1 MTQEKEGEAST
12 QADKSFCLDEPKPIP
27 DLSIAVVYTSGG
39 LSQLPKYQALGV
51 PEVWFWEDGSL
62 QLYHLRGTGYETI
75 SKSEIRGLENLD
87 LDLLRRCVL
96 ICETDFAAG
105 VQSFQA
111 GTRKS

>member
-51 PEVWFWEDGSL
+51 PEVWFWKMD
-62 QLYHLRGTGYETI
+62 
-75 SKSEIRGLENLD
+75 
-87 LDLLRRCVL
+87 RCSST
-96 ICETDFAAG
+96 ICEVADTRPSPKVKYG
-105 VQSFQA
+105 V
-111 GTRKS
+111 